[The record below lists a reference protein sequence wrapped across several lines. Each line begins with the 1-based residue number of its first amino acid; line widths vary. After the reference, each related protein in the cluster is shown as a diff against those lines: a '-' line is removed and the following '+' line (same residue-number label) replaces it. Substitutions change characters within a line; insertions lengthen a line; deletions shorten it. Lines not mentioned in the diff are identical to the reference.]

1 MEKESIYT
9 LELVSFIN
17 DIKTAYNKATI
28 AEKFIYAN
36 VAVFFAALF
45 LKNFFINWI
54 TLKSSFSIFGTQPWT
69 ILTYGFSHTSFSH
82 AFFNLIFLYYIGNL
96 FLNFFSKKQFI
107 NYYILGVVTGG
118 IAFLLLNTGGYLI
131 GASAGI
137 MAILVGLAT
146 KIPTYEIRL
155 NLIGGIKIWIIALVY
170 IIISIAGLD
179 GLNSGGNIAHLGG
192 ALIGFIY
199 TKQLEKGMDIGKWI
213 ENIIGFFT
221 NLFKQKKQSP
231 LRTVHKK
238 ANIKRKPTHK
248 ESTEKQGEI
257 NKILDK
263 ISKSGYESLNKEEKD
278 FLFKS
283 GNRN

>member
-1 MEKESIYT
+1 MN
-9 LELVSFIN
+9 FIN
-17 DIKTAYNKATI
+17 DIKIAYNRATI

-36 VAVFFAALF
+36 VAVFFIALF
-45 LKNFFINWI
+45 LKNFFIDWF
-54 TLKSSFSIFGTQPWT
+54 TLKSNFESFTSQPWT
-69 ILTYGFSHTSFSH
+69 LITYGFSHTSFSH
-82 AFFNLIFLYYIGNL
+82 VFFNLIFLFYFGNL
-96 FLNFFSKKQFI
+96 FLNFFSKKQFV
-107 NYYILGVVTGG
+107 NYFILGIIAGG
-118 IAFLLLNTGGYLI
+118 IAFLLLNPGGYLI

-155 NLIGGIKIWIIALVY
+155 NLIGGVKLWILALIY
-170 IIISIAGLD
+170 IVLSIVRLD

-213 ENIIGFFT
+213 ETSIDFFA

-231 LRTVHKK
+231 LKTVHKSK
-238 ANIKRKPTHK
+238 NIKRKPTHK
-248 ESTEKQGEI
+248 ESNKKQGQI

-283 GNRN
+283 GNKN